1 MRRCAWGR
9 DAPMHHAGRGKK
21 SMSSVQA
28 NAQLSAMRRFSS
40 SASSSWLTTGFL
52 SHVTIR
58 PSAVFAAPA
67 TNPPASHT
75 TQPQKGLYVC
85 VALVCTVPSVQ
96 QASAVC
102 GGDEGQCIYHSCYGG
117 GGSSPRLATCPRCA
131 PLHELIQKR
140 AALVKDLLS
149 AE

>member
-1 MRRCAWGR
+1 
-9 DAPMHHAGRGKK
+9 
-21 SMSSVQA
+21 MSQSV
-28 NAQLSAMRRFSS
+28 RPPSS
-40 SASSSWLTTGFL
+40 LRLRPTLTHL
-52 SHVTIR
+52 
-58 PSAVFAAPA
+58 
-67 TNPPASHT
+67 
-75 TQPQKGLYVC
+75 TQHNHKRVLYVC
-85 VALVCTVPSVQ
+85 VALVCTVPSLQ

-102 GGDEGQCIYHSCYGG
+102 GGDEGQCIYDSCYGG